1 MKIFTFLKLLKS
13 YINGDFAY
21 KNYLQHHAKEHPNS
35 TPLSKKDF
43 FAAQQKHKWTKINR
57 CC

>member
-1 MKIFTFLKLLKS
+1 MNFLKQLIE

-21 KNYLQHHAKEHPNS
+21 KNYLKIFNKKNCQK

-43 FAAQQKHKWTKINR
+43 LRQKEQRKWQKINR